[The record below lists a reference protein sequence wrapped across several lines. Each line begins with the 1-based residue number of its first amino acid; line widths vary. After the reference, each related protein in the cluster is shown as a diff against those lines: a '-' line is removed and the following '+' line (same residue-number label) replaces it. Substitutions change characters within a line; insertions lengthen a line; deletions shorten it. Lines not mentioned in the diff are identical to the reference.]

1 MRILSAFIKKEFLQ
15 IIRDPS
21 SILIAFI
28 LPTLLS
34 LIYMYGIN
42 VDSVNIK
49 LGLKLDDANPRVVT
63 LARSFSN
70 NPYIKTKVYDN
81 NADMYAA
88 IGNSQL
94 QGAVIIPGDFSADL
108 AKGRT
113 AQVLVITDGS
123 ETNTANYVQ
132 SYASGI
138 ITQWLEAMNYG
149 KQQVNLITPQLRVW
163 YNEELDSHY
172 FILPGSLAVT
182 LSLVGILL
190 TALVV
195 AREWER
201 GTMEALL
208 STRLSR
214 LQFVLGKYFAY
225 YVLGTL
231 ALWCN
236 VFLCVT
242 AFELPFRG
250 SYIVLFFVGS
260 LFLLTCMGI
269 GLLIST
275 IFKNQFLASQ
285 VSLVMGFLPAL
296 LLSGLMFPI
305 SSMPAFF
312 RYLTAVLPQR
322 YFVTFIES
330 EFLAGTISSVVL
342 INTVYLSCLCLVLLF
357 LVYKNTL
364 VRLEK

>member
-1 MRILSAFIKKEFLQ
+1 MRILWAFIKKEFLQ

-42 VDSVNIK
+42 MDSVNIH
-49 LGLKLDDANPRVVT
+49 LGLKLNDADPRVVT

-70 NPYIKTKVYDN
+70 NHYISTKIYDDQK
-81 NADMYAA
+81 AMYSD
-88 IGNSQL
+88 IVNSKL
-94 QGAVIIPGDFSADL
+94 QGAVIIPGNFTDNLNSG
-108 AKGRT
+108 KT
-113 AQVLVITDGS
+113 TQILVITDGS
-123 ETNTANYVQ
+123 ETNTATYVQ

-138 ITQWLEAMNYG
+138 ISQWLATSGYS
-149 KQQVNLITPQLRVW
+149 QQQASRIQPQLRVW
-163 YNEELDSHY
+163 YNAELNSHN

-208 STRLSR
+208 SSRLSR
-214 LQFVLGKYFAY
+214 LQFVGGKYLAY
-225 YVLGTL
+225 YLLGIC
-231 ALWCN
+231 ALLFN
-236 VFLCVT
+236 AILCVT
-242 AFELPFRG
+242 VFGIPFRG
-250 SYIVLFFVGS
+250 SYIVLFLVGS
-260 LFLLTCMGI
+260 LFLLTCMGL
-269 GLLIST
+269 GLLVST
-275 IFKNQFLASQ
+275 IFKNQFLACQ
-285 VSLVMGFLPAL
+285 ISLMMGFLPAL

-305 SSMPAFF
+305 SSMPVFF

-330 EFLAGTISSVVL
+330 EFLAGTIGEIVL
-342 INTVYLSCLCLVLLF
+342 VNTVYLSVLCLLLF
-357 LVYKNTL
+357 VLVYKNTWA
-364 VRLEK
+364 RLEK

>member
-1 MRILSAFIKKEFLQ
+1 MKILRAFIKKEFLQ
-15 IIRDPS
+15 IVRDPS

-42 VDSVNIK
+42 MDSVNIS
-49 LGLKLDDANPRVVT
+49 LGLKLDDANPRVTT

-70 NPYIKTKVYDN
+70 NRYLQTQIYDSRD
-81 NADMYAA
+81 AMYSD
-88 IGNSQL
+88 IVNSKL
-94 QGAVIIPGDFSADL
+94 QGAVVVPNDFTVNL
-108 AKGRT
+108 NNGRP
-113 AQVLVITDGS
+113 AQILVITDGS

-132 SYASGI
+132 LYASGVI
-138 ITQWLEAMNYG
+138 AQWLATLG
-149 KQQVNLITPQLRVW
+149 HTSQQPNLIEPQLRVW
-163 YNEELDSHY
+163 YNEKVDSHY

-182 LSLVGILL
+182 ISLVGILL

-214 LQFVLGKYFAY
+214 LQFVAGKYFSY
-225 YVLGTL
+225 YILGICSLLFNVL
-231 ALWCN
+231 
-236 VFLCVT
+236 LCVT
-242 AFELPFRG
+242 VFAIPFRG
-250 SYIVLFFVGS
+250 SYIMLFLVGS

-269 GLLIST
+269 GLLVST
-275 IFKNQFLASQ
+275 IFKNQFLACQ
-285 VSLVMGFLPAL
+285 ISLVMGFLPAL

-322 YFVTFIES
+322 YFVSFIES
-330 EFLAGTISSVVL
+330 EFLAGTISEIVL
-342 INTVYLSCLCLVLLF
+342 INTVYLSILCLVLLF
-357 LVYKNTL
+357 FVYKNTL
-364 VRLEK
+364 ARLEK

>member
-1 MRILSAFIKKEFLQ
+1 M
-15 IIRDPS
+15 
-21 SILIAFI
+21 
-28 LPTLLS
+28 
-34 LIYMYGIN
+34 
-42 VDSVNIK
+42 
-49 LGLKLDDANPRVVT
+49 
-63 LARSFSN
+63 
-70 NPYIKTKVYDN
+70 
-81 NADMYAA
+81 
-88 IGNSQL
+88 
-94 QGAVIIPGDFSADL
+94 
-108 AKGRT
+108 
-113 AQVLVITDGS
+113 TDGS

-132 SYASGI
+132 SYASGVI
-138 ITQWLEAMNYG
+138 YQWLETTGYS
-149 KQQVNLITPQLRVW
+149 KQQVSLIDPQLRIW
-163 YNEELDSHY
+163 YNEKLDSHY

-214 LQFVLGKYFAY
+214 LHFVAGKYFSY
-225 YVLGTL
+225 YILGICSL
-231 ALWCN
+231 LFN
-236 VFLCVT
+236 VFLCIAV
-242 AFELPFRG
+242 FDLPFRG
-250 SYIVLFFVGS
+250 SYIILFLVGS

-269 GLLIST
+269 GLLVST
-275 IFKNQFLASQ
+275 IFKNQFLACQ
-285 VSLVMGFLPAL
+285 ISLVMGFLPAL

-322 YFVTFIES
+322 YFVSFIES
-330 EFLAGTISSVVL
+330 EFLAGTISDIVL